1 MLPQLEEIAKK
12 RKMLGL
18 TQKQL
23 AKLAGVSQSLIAK
36 LESGK
41 INPSY
46 DKVKAI
52 FDAIEK
58 LETDMEI
65 RVSEILHNKVVGI
78 QKNEPVARAVK
89 LMVEHGFSQLP
100 VFDGDR
106 VVGSVSEKT
115 LMRKLSS
122 TKDLTQI
129 SHLPVECIMEE
140 SFPQVG
146 KNAPIKLVS
155 NLLDVYPAVLVSEKG
170 NIVGIITKADLLKV
184 LL

>member
-1 MLPQLEEIAKK
+1 MLPQIEEIVK
-12 RKMLGL
+12 RRRMLGL

-23 AKLAGVSQSLIAK
+23 ARLAGVSQSLIAK

-52 FDAIEK
+52 FDALEK
-58 LETDMEI
+58 LENNVDI
-65 RVSEILHNKVVGI
+65 RVSDILHSEVIGI
-78 QKNEPVARAVK
+78 QKNESVAQAVK
-89 LMVEHGFSQLP
+89 LMVEYGFSQLP

-106 VVGSVSEKT
+106 IVGSISEKT
-115 LMRKLSS
+115 IMGKLSS
-122 TKDLTQI
+122 TKDFTQI
-129 SHLPVECIMEE
+129 SRLPVESIMEE

-155 NLLDVYPAVLVSEKG
+155 SLLNVYSAVLVSEKG
-170 NIVGIITKADLLKV
+170 KIVGIVTKADLLKV